1 MWRAHSKG
9 SCDGSPL
16 SSSGGGK
23 EVIYDYVVLGSRRF
37 LKEANEIGRQ
47 VMEKGF
53 SVKLI
58 SDPAPRIEAEGLE
71 VVKRFKTAYQRQH
84 FEAIR
89 NCKLGVILC
98 NFNGYVG
105 LNTKAELIFAHAY
118 DVPIFA
124 VEPVNSNE
132 EELKIMNIHK
142 LDEIASHRTKTK

>member
-1 MWRAHSKG
+1 M
-9 SCDGSPL
+9 
-16 SSSGGGK
+16 
-23 EVIYDYVVLGSRRF
+23 IYDYVVLGSRRF

-142 LDEIASHRTKTK
+142 LDEIASHRAKTK

>member
-1 MWRAHSKG
+1 
-9 SCDGSPL
+9 
-16 SSSGGGK
+16 
-23 EVIYDYVVLGSRRF
+23 VIYDYVVLGSRRF
-37 LKEANEIGRQ
+37 LEEANEIGRQ

-71 VVKRFKTAYQRQH
+71 IVRRFKTAYQRQH

-98 NFNGYVG
+98 NLNGYVG

-118 DVPIFA
+118 GVPIFA

-142 LDEIASHRTKTK
+142 LDEIMSRRAKTK